1 MLGING
7 LSDLSFKLLKMTYA
21 LETIIFAVLLIYQ
34 LFNIDNLHTRNR
46 AYRYQCVHKNDIN
59 MPAIRQSDT
68 RQEIQ
73 NKNYMF

>member
-34 LFNIDNLHTRNR
+34 LFNIDNLHTRNIEQDR
-46 AYRYQCVHKNDIN
+46 
-59 MPAIRQSDT
+59 
-68 RQEIQ
+68 
-73 NKNYMF
+73 